1 MTQPSAEPPTQPQA
15 QPPALRAVCLD
26 FQDTLASFEHGHYA
40 LYVQAAREHG
50 VELTVEAFDAPLDD
64 AWAQWRTPLGIDHSA
79 ASRDRQSFRAARL
92 EVHRY
97 RFRAA
102 GVDGDVVD
110 PIVERLAELETE
122 PERYRLFDD
131 ALPALDRLAQTG
143 VAALIVSN
151 HFWEL
156 PEIVH
161 ALGLGAKLEG
171 VLTSAR
177 VGYRKPHPAIYAAA
191 LRLAGCDP
199 SEVLFVGDSPESD
212 VDGPRAAGMRAVLL
226 DRAGT
231 PGRAD
236 VIRSLMEIPLR

>member
-1 MTQPSAEPPTQPQA
+1 MTQPPAQPLA

-26 FQDTLASFEHGHYA
+26 FQDTLACFERGHDA

-50 VELTVEAFDAPLDD
+50 VEFTVDAFAAPLDD
-64 AWAQWRTPLGIDHSA
+64 AWAQWRTPLGIDHSS
-79 ASRDRQSFRAARL
+79 ASKDRQSFRAVRL

-110 PIVERLAELETE
+110 PIVERLAELESQ
-122 PERYRLFDD
+122 PEHYRLFDD
-131 ALPALDRLAQTG
+131 VLPTLDRLAQAG
-143 VAALIVSN
+143 VAALVVSN
-151 HFWEL
+151 HLWEL
-156 PEIVH
+156 PEIVR

-199 SEVLFVGDSPESD
+199 SEMLFVGDNPGAD

-231 PGRAD
+231 REGAD
-236 VIRSLMEIPLR
+236 VIRSLTEIPLR

>member
-1 MTQPSAEPPTQPQA
+1 MTQPPAQPLT

-26 FQDTLASFEHGHYA
+26 FQDTLACFEHSHDA

-50 VELTVEAFDAPLDD
+50 VELTVDALAAPLDD
-64 AWAQWRTPLGIDHSA
+64 AWAKWRTPLGIDHSA
-79 ASRDRQSFRAARL
+79 ASKDRQSFRAVRL

-110 PIVERLAELETE
+110 PIVERLEELESQ
-122 PERYRLFDD
+122 PEHYRLFDD
-131 ALPALDRLAQTG
+131 VLPALDRLARAG
-143 VAALIVSN
+143 VAALVVSN
-151 HFWEL
+151 HLWEL
-156 PEIVH
+156 PEIVR

-199 SEVLFVGDSPESD
+199 SEVLFVGDNPESD
-212 VDGPRAAGMRAVLL
+212 VDGPRAAGMCAVLL

-231 PGRAD
+231 HEGAD
-236 VIRSLMEIPLR
+236 VIRSLMEITLR